1 MSILITV
8 LMVLAG
14 SGFITT
20 VLTGNDISEVL
31 PFLVQS
37 SDPEANAMAAEPWQA
52 EQIFILIGFILF
64 NLIGIGA
71 TIALIMWF
79 LHRGVVE
86 SRVSMGLDAATEAE

>member
-1 MSILITV
+1 MTILMAV
-8 LMVLAG
+8 LIVLAG
-14 SGFITT
+14 SGFITS
-20 VLTGNDISEVL
+20 VLSGRDISDVL
-31 PFLVQS
+31 PFLVQT

-71 TIALIMWF
+71 TIAAIMWF

-86 SRVSMGLDAATEAE
+86 SRTGSVLETATEAE